1 MKIETGRKIL
11 PYILKP
17 ASWLYGCVAGVRNW
31 MFDRRILPQEEF
43 DVPVVGVGNITVGGT
58 GKTPH
63 VEYILDHL
71 AMDMKIAV
79 LSRGYRRKTKGFVLA
94 NSKSTP
100 DSIGDEP
107 MQIYR
112 KYGMRVKVAVCEKRK
127 NGIDELLRLFPDLQ
141 LIVLDDSFQHRYVK
155 PKVSVL
161 LMDYS
166 RPVYE
171 DSLLPLGRL
180 RENPCQIDRAE
191 MVVVTKCPSD
201 LSPLQFRL
209 MSKKLDLMPYQSLFF
224 STLNYGL
231 PEPVFPDDNPYHVSL
246 SNLTERDTVLLV
258 TGIANPRGFVRHFNR
273 YPFRV
278 VVSHFPDH
286 HDFSREDLS
295 QILNRF
301 QKMKGERKLILATE
315 KDAVRLAYNPY
326 FPTALKPFCFYV
338 PVSVRMMQ
346 GLGDDDFIDKLK
358 KNAGIKQDSAPSSYN
373 VPDSTESEY

>member
-1 MKIETGRKIL
+1 M
-11 PYILKP
+11 
-17 ASWLYGCVAGVRNW
+17 
-31 MFDRRILPQEEF
+31 RRRPLRHH
-43 DVPVVGVGNITVGGT
+43 T

-63 VEYILDHL
+63 VEYILDNL
-71 AMDMKIAV
+71 AMDLKIAV
-79 LSRGYRRKTKGFVLA
+79 LSRGYRRKTRGFVLA
-94 NSKSTP
+94 NGNSTP
-100 DSIGDEP
+100 DSVGDEP

-112 KYGMRVKVAVCEKRK
+112 KYGMRVKVAVCEQRRK
-127 NGIDELLRLFPDLQ
+127 GIEELLRLFPDLQ
-141 LIVLDDSFQHRYVK
+141 MIVLDDSFQHRYVK

-161 LMDYS
+161 LMDFS

-180 RENPCQIDRAE
+180 RENPRQIDRAE

-224 STLNYGL
+224 STFNYGL

-246 SNLTERDTVLLV
+246 SSLTERDTVLLV

-286 HDFSREDLS
+286 HDFEREDL
-295 QILNRF
+295 
-301 QKMKGERKLILATE
+301 
-315 KDAVRLAYNPY
+315 
-326 FPTALKPFCFYV
+326 
-338 PVSVRMMQ
+338 
-346 GLGDDDFIDKLK
+346 
-358 KNAGIKQDSAPSSYN
+358 
-373 VPDSTESEY
+373 

>member
-1 MKIETGRKIL
+1 
-11 PYILKP
+11 
-17 ASWLYGCVAGVRNW
+17 
-31 MFDRRILPQEEF
+31 
-43 DVPVVGVGNITVGGT
+43 
-58 GKTPH
+58 
-63 VEYILDHL
+63 
-71 AMDMKIAV
+71 
-79 LSRGYRRKTKGFVLA
+79 
-94 NSKSTP
+94 
-100 DSIGDEP
+100 
-107 MQIYR
+107 
-112 KYGMRVKVAVCEKRK
+112 MRVKVAVCEQRRK
-127 NGIDELLRLFPDLQ
+127 GIEELRRLFPDLQ
-141 LIVLDDSFQHRYVK
+141 MIVLDDSFQHRYVK

-161 LMDYS
+161 LMDFS

-180 RENPCQIDRAE
+180 RENPRQIDRAE

-224 STLNYGL
+224 STFNYGL

-246 SNLTERDTVLLV
+246 SSLTERDTVLLV

-286 HDFSREDLS
+286 HDFEREDLS
-295 QILNRF
+295 QMLDRF
-301 QKMKGERKLILATE
+301 QKMTGERKLILTTE

-326 FPTALKPFCFYV
+326 FPSGLKPFCFYV

-346 GLGDDDFIDKLK
+346 GLGDDDFIEKLK
-358 KNAGIKQDSAPSSYN
+358 KNAG
-373 VPDSTESEY
+373 V